1 MIIEHLFPNPVYFSK
16 LERSL
21 TEKELRTINEYKKK
35 AYKNVGNTNSSD
47 TYVLENKTLKNLK
60 KDLNKMV
67 IDYFNKIV
75 CTDNS
80 IVPYITQSWLNYT
93 KNKQFHHTHS
103 HANSYVSGVFYIN
116 ADKKVDKI
124 KFYKDNNS
132 LFKLK
137 TTKFNIF
144 NSDSWWY
151 SIKTGD
157 VILFPSSLRH
167 GVNKKEGKNIRISL
181 SFNVFLKG
189 TIGNKFKKTEL
200 VIK

>member
-16 LERSL
+16 LERAL
-21 TEKELRTINEYKKK
+21 TKEELKTINEYKKK
-35 AYKNVGNTNSSD
+35 TYKNAGNTTSSD

-189 TIGNKFKKTEL
+189 TIGDKYELTEL
-200 VIK
+200 VI

>member
-1 MIIEHLFPNPVYFSK
+1 MPLYQLFPKPIDLSK
-16 LERSL
+16 LKRAL
-21 TEKELRTINEYKKK
+21 TKEELKTIDDYKKK
-35 AYKNVGNTNSSD
+35 TYKNIGNTTSID
-47 TYVLENKTLKNLK
+47 TYILEDKTLNNLK
-60 KDLNKMV
+60 KDLNKKI

-93 KNKQFHHTHS
+93 TNKQFHHTHT

-124 KFYKDNNS
+124 TFYNVDNS

-137 TTKFNIF
+137 ITKYNIF
-144 NSDSWWY
+144 NSSSWWY
-151 SIKTGD
+151 AIESGD
-157 VILFPSSLRH
+157 VILFPSSLKH
-167 GVNKKEGKNIRISL
+167 GVDKKEGTNTRVSL

-189 TIGNKFKKTEL
+189 TIGDKFELTEL
-200 VIK
+200 IIK

>member
-1 MIIEHLFPNPVYFSK
+1 MIIHQLFPEPVYFTA
-16 LERSL
+16 LERQL
-21 TEKELRTINEYKKK
+21 TKRELKEINTQKTKTF
-35 AYKNVGNTNSSD
+35 KNIGNATSNN
-47 TYVLENKTLKNLK
+47 TYVLENKALKNLK
-60 KDLNKMV
+60 EDLYKIV
-67 IDYFNKIV
+67 LDYFDKVV

-189 TIGNKFKKTEL
+189 TIGDKHELTEL
-200 VIK
+200 VI

>member
-16 LERSL
+16 LERAL
-21 TEKELRTINEYKKK
+21 TKEELKTINEYKKK
-35 AYKNVGNTNSSD
+35 TYKNAGNTTSSD

-116 ADKKVDKI
+116 ADKKVDKF

-167 GVNKKEGKNIRISL
+167 GVNKKEGKKIRISI

-189 TIGNKFKKTEL
+189 TIGDKHELTEL
-200 VIK
+200 VI

>member
-1 MIIEHLFPNPVYFSK
+1 MRIDQLFPQPVYFSK
-16 LERSL
+16 LDRSL

-189 TIGNKFKKTEL
+189 TIGDKYELTEL
-200 VIK
+200 VI

>member
-16 LERSL
+16 LERAL
-21 TEKELRTINEYKKK
+21 TKEELKTINEYKKK
-35 AYKNVGNTNSSD
+35 TYKNVGNTNSSD

-189 TIGNKFKKTEL
+189 TIGDKHELTEL
-200 VIK
+200 VI

>member
-1 MIIEHLFPNPVYFSK
+1 MRIEPLFPNPVYFSK
-16 LERSL
+16 IERAL
-21 TEKELRTINEYKKK
+21 TKEELKTINECKKK
-35 AYKNVGNTNSSD
+35 THKNAGNMTSNDS
-47 TYVLENKTLKNLK
+47 YVLENETLKNLK
-60 KDLNKMV
+60 NDLKKMV

-93 KNKQFHHTHS
+93 KKKQFHHDHT

-124 KFYKDNNS
+124 TFYKVGSS
-132 LFKLK
+132 LLELK
-137 TTKFNIF
+137 TTKYNIF
-144 NSDSWWY
+144 NSSSWWY
-151 SIKTGD
+151 AIESGD
-157 VILFPSSLRH
+157 VILFPSSLKH
-167 GVNKKEGKNIRISL
+167 GVSKKEGKNIRISL

-189 TIGNKFKKTEL
+189 TIGDKFELTEV

>member
-1 MIIEHLFPNPVYFSK
+1 MIIHQLFPEPVYFTA
-16 LERSL
+16 LERQL
-21 TEKELRTINEYKKK
+21 TKRELKEINTQKTKTL
-35 AYKNVGNTNSSD
+35 KNVGNTASNN
-47 TYVLENKTLKNLK
+47 TYVLENKALKNLK
-60 KDLNKMV
+60 EDLYKMV
-67 IDYFNKIV
+67 LDYFDKVV

-80 IVPYITQSWLNYT
+80 ITPYITQSWLNYT
-93 KNKQFHHTHS
+93 KANQFHHTHP
-103 HANSYVSGVFYIN
+103 HPNSYISGVFYIN

-157 VILFPSSLRH
+157 VILFPSFLRH

-189 TIGNKFKKTEL
+189 TIGDKYELTEL
-200 VIK
+200 VI

>member
-16 LERSL
+16 LERAL
-21 TEKELRTINEYKKK
+21 TKEELKTINEYKKK
-35 AYKNVGNTNSSD
+35 TYKNAGNTTSSD

-93 KNKQFHHTHS
+93 KNKQFHHTHF

-189 TIGNKFKKTEL
+189 TIGDKHELTEL
-200 VIK
+200 VI

>member
-1 MIIEHLFPNPVYFSK
+1 MIVHPIFPEPVYVSTIG
-16 LERSL
+16 RAL
-21 TEKELRTINEYKKK
+21 TKEELKTINKYKKETN
-35 AYKNVGNTNSSD
+35 KNEGNITSND
-47 TYVLENKTLKNLK
+47 NYVLENKTLKNLK
-60 KDLNKMV
+60 EDLRKKV
-67 IDYFNKIV
+67 IDYFDKVI

-80 IVPYITQSWLNYT
+80 ITPYITQSWLNYT
-93 KNKQFHHTHS
+93 KANQFHHTHS
-103 HANSYVSGVFYIN
+103 HPNSYVSGIFYIN

-132 LFKLK
+132 LLKLK

-167 GVNKKEGKNIRISL
+167 GVDKKEGKNIRISL

-189 TIGNKFKKTEL
+189 TMGDKHKLTEL
-200 VIK
+200 VI

>member
-16 LERSL
+16 LDRSL

-157 VILFPSSLRH
+157 VILFPSFLRH

-189 TIGNKFKKTEL
+189 TIGDKYELTEL
-200 VIK
+200 VI

>member
-16 LERSL
+16 LERAL
-21 TEKELRTINEYKKK
+21 TKEELKTINEYKKK
-35 AYKNVGNTNSSD
+35 TYKNAGNTTSSD

-93 KNKQFHHTHS
+93 KNKQFHHAHL
-103 HANSYVSGVFYIN
+103 HNNSYISGVFYIN

-189 TIGNKFKKTEL
+189 TIGDKHELTEL
-200 VIK
+200 VI

>member
-1 MIIEHLFPNPVYFSK
+1 MRIEHLFPNPVYFSK
-16 LERSL
+16 LERAL
-21 TEKELRTINEYKKK
+21 TKEELKTINEYKKK
-35 AYKNVGNTNSSD
+35 TYKNAGNTTSSD

-144 NSDSWWY
+144 NAESWWY

-189 TIGNKFKKTEL
+189 TIGDKHELTEL
-200 VIK
+200 VI

>member
-16 LERSL
+16 LERAL
-21 TEKELRTINEYKKK
+21 TKEELKTINEYKKK
-35 AYKNVGNTNSSD
+35 TYKNAGNTTSSD

-189 TIGNKFKKTEL
+189 TIGDKHELTEL
-200 VIK
+200 VI

>member
-16 LERSL
+16 LERAL
-21 TEKELRTINEYKKK
+21 TKEELKTINEYKKK
-35 AYKNVGNTNSSD
+35 TYKNAGNTTSSD

-93 KNKQFHHTHS
+93 KNKQFHHAHL
-103 HANSYVSGVFYIN
+103 HNNSYISGVFYIN

-157 VILFPSSLRH
+157 VILFPSSLKH

-189 TIGNKFKKTEL
+189 TIGDKYELTEL
-200 VIK
+200 VI

>member
-1 MIIEHLFPNPVYFSK
+1 MPIHQLFPEPIYFSK
-16 LERSL
+16 LERAL
-21 TEKELRTINEYKKK
+21 TKEELKTINEYKKK
-35 AYKNVGNTNSSD
+35 TYKNAGNTTSSD

-93 KNKQFHHTHS
+93 TNKQFHHTHS

-189 TIGNKFKKTEL
+189 TIGDKYELTEL
-200 VIK
+200 VI

>member
-16 LERSL
+16 LVRAL
-21 TEKELRTINEYKKK
+21 TKEELKTINEYKKK
-35 AYKNVGNTNSSD
+35 TYKNAGNTTSSD

-157 VILFPSSLRH
+157 VVLFPSTLKH
-167 GVNKKEGKNIRISL
+167 GVSKKEGKNIRISL
-181 SFNVFLKG
+181 SFNVLMKG
-189 TIGNKFKKTEL
+189 TIGDRFELTEA
-200 VIK
+200 VI